1 MVWRGYLGL
10 GLRILFLE
18 RVCIWRVL
26 VAGNIGGCDWFG
38 FVEPEV
44 GEAVMGVN
52 GDCLSKKLQG

>member
-1 MVWRGYLGL
+1 MAR
-10 GLRILFLE
+10 
-18 RVCIWRVL
+18 
-26 VAGNIGGCDWFG
+26 NIGGCDWFG